1 MLLVKWL
8 IDLNVDNIIDFL
20 FDYLQSL
27 FLEDYGIVNM
37 MKEVQCSRIMD
48 VKYIFI
54 NIIVDGWNVSKWG
67 ILIYIIIVY
76 VLWV

>member
-27 FLEDYGIVNM
+27 FLEDYGLVNM

>member
-67 ILIYIIIVY
+67 ILIYIIIV
-76 VLWV
+76 

>member
-37 MKEVQCSRIMD
+37 MKEVQCGRIMD

-67 ILIYIIIVY
+67 ILIYIIIV
-76 VLWV
+76 

>member
-1 MLLVKWL
+1 
-8 IDLNVDNIIDFL
+8 
-20 FDYLQSL
+20 
-27 FLEDYGIVNM
+27 
-37 MKEVQCSRIMD
+37 MD

>member
-67 ILIYIIIVY
+67 ILIYIIIVL

>member
-37 MKEVQCSRIMD
+37 MKEVQCSRITD

-67 ILIYIIIVY
+67 ILIYIIIV
-76 VLWV
+76 